1 MNLVSIGEFT
11 VDLDERRIFRHQSEL
26 AAEPKVI
33 EVLCYLIQNNERFIS
48 LSELHENV
56 WAGRVVTDTAVRRTI
71 SKLRTLLDD
80 NETENPR
87 YIRSQMKRGYQIIN
101 VQLSSSFTNPIS
113 EVTLPSGTNSPP
125 SKVRANKTR
134 FYSYSVVLVI
144 LFLVVVGLYAF
155 TNLQKTDI
163 VPYTAHPL
171 LDIPGEKF
179 SLTVSADGRYQAFV
193 GRLNNAEKWQAYLND
208 SQTGQLSRLSV
219 PGDSIYSLSFVS
231 NKLAAVSYSNGVASL
246 YLNTEDSIF
255 SDFSKVELS
264 GYPLMEKAVALDVD
278 TVLLNLAESHNSA
291 LLYYIYN
298 LTEQSIAQFSFSNN
312 NSVRDYNAV
321 KSPSGQQ
328 LALTR
333 WDASNKLRSIQ
344 VYRLDTAELIADW
357 PLPSTAKIT
366 AMEWLNETDLLLA
379 TGTELKELNLKNGF
393 LKKPIHIQIN
403 GLVRD
408 ATGKLFALKNENSSL
423 QVYETTIPYDEAFTR
438 RFQLGDA
445 VEQFYFSE
453 ADEYYWLVEY
463 LEGNYTLSRY
473 TATGKTKLVFQSDN
487 FFRILDQ
494 ASDKPIL
501 LVRHNWQL
509 QLLNTESG
517 ELIPVSIKTQ
527 SIEHASFSIDGSKV
541 YFAENVAGKWHINLF
556 DLNTRLQHRLLDGYR
571 VLLPYGN
578 KYIAVTEMGNVR
590 VLDQEWGIELEL
602 PFSLNLRNTYRL
614 FVRNNTLIVV
624 NRLDSSDWLLM
635 QYDLINKNL
644 VKNVVKSNQLGT
656 EVSVGKDG
664 RKLLYVKDKEASSKL
679 VFLGY
684 NFGYN

>member
-11 VDLDERRIFRHQSEL
+11 VDLDERRIYKAGAEL
-26 AAEPKVI
+26 SAEPKVI

-101 VQLSSSFTNPIS
+101 VQLSSSFANPSS
-113 EVTLPSGTNSPP
+113 EVTLPSGTISLPT
-125 SKVRANKTR
+125 KVHANKTR
-134 FYSYSVVLVI
+134 FYSYSIVFVI
-144 LFLVVVGLYAF
+144 LSLLIAGFYAF
-155 TNLQKTDI
+155 TDLQKADI
-163 VPYTAHPL
+163 VPYTVDTL

-219 PGDSIYSLSFVS
+219 PGDSIYSLSFVG

-264 GYPLMEKAVALDVD
+264 GYPLMEKAVALDAN

-408 ATGKLFALKNENSSL
+408 ATGKLFALQNENSSL

-453 ADEYYWLVEY
+453 TDEHYWLVEY
-463 LEGNYTLSRY
+463 QEGNYTLSRY

-487 FFRILDQ
+487 FFRVLDQ
-494 ASDKPIL
+494 VPDKPLL

-527 SIEHASFSIDGSKV
+527 SIEHASFSLDASKV

-590 VLDQEWGIELEL
+590 VLDQDWGIERDL